1 MTIIYVGIRC
11 FKNTYNQ
18 YDEHE
23 YHVLN
28 IKEFEWGTPQR
39 RSKYYNTLF
48 NLETKEAIFCLVCRA
63 CKVMLV
69 RTKRKLLTKRFVNIN
84 DESSFSIVLKNSKFM
99 NKYY

>member
-1 MTIIYVGIRC
+1 MTIIYVGIWC

-48 NLETKEAIFCLVCRA
+48 NLEMKEAIFAL
-63 CKVMLV
+63 
-69 RTKRKLLTKRFVNIN
+69 FVGLARPCWLGQKGN
-84 DESSFSIVLKNSKFM
+84 
-99 NKYY
+99 Y